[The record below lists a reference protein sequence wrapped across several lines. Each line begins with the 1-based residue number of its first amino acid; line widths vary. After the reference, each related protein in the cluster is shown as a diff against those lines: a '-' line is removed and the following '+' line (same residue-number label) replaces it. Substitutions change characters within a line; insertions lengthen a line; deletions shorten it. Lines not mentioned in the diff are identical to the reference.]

1 MAVSKVLRAK
11 TGRRRTLGPVPEPEI
26 FHIRHGM
33 NWDPPISREIL
44 GPPKSVKVVGQF
56 GPETA
61 ILRPCKCDWCGRQ
74 FENHGPSVLCPTCM
88 DAIDFAMEKL
98 EGVSE
103 GNLPALVSRTT
114 KETKV
119 REGTGVRPKVSK
131 HDTGESI
138 FRG

>member
-1 MAVSKVLRAK
+1 MSKVLKSGKPFGKRSDMP
-11 TGRRRTLGPVPEPEI
+11 LD
-26 FHIRHGM
+26 FLIRQSVGGAVQF
-33 NWDPPISREIL
+33 DKPISREIL
-44 GPPKSVKVVGQF
+44 GPPKSVKVFGEF

-61 ILRPCKCDWCGRQ
+61 ILRPCKCDWCGRR
-74 FENHGPSVLCPTCM
+74 FDNHGPSVLCPTCM
-88 DAIDFAMEKL
+88 DAIDFAMEKTA
-98 EGVSE
+98 GVPE